1 MIVEINGRPLRG
13 ELPGMNGA
21 ETIGHAALIK
31 PSLRCLLM
39 TGFADA
45 ETLASLP
52 PQIEVIPKPIDYQ
65 RLAHPFV

>member
-1 MIVEINGRPLRG
+1 M
-13 ELPGMNGA
+13 PGMNGA
-21 ETIGHAALIK
+21 ETIGRASSIK

-52 PQIEVIPKPIDYQ
+52 AHIEVIPKPIDYQ
-65 RLAHPFV
+65 RLALAFV